1 MIKVI
6 IAGSR
11 TFDDY
16 DLLFEK
22 CSQILEDYD
31 SVAVEIVSG
40 NARGA
45 DRLGE
50 RFAKEK
56 GFALTLF
63 PADWNKFGKSA
74 GYIRNKEMAEYADIL
89 IVFWDGVSKGTEHM
103 IDLAGK
109 YNLKITKILIDNKN
123 NNQFNKFV

>member
-22 CSQILEDYD
+22 CSETLKDYD
-31 SVAVEIVSG
+31 SVEIEIVSG
-40 NARGA
+40 GAKGA

-89 IVFWDGVSKGTEHM
+89 IVFWDGISKGTKHM
-103 IDLAGK
+103 IDLAEK
-109 YNLKITKILIDNKN
+109 NELKITKILIEN
-123 NNQFNKFV
+123 NNQFNIFV

>member
-11 TFDDY
+11 TFDNY

-22 CSQILEDYD
+22 CSEILEDYNNIEI
-31 SVAVEIVSG
+31 EIVSG
-40 NARGA
+40 NAKGA

-56 GFALTLF
+56 GFVLTLS

-89 IVFWDGVSKGTEHM
+89 IVFWDGVSKGTKHM
-103 IDLAGK
+103 IDLAEK
-109 YNLKITKILIDNKN
+109 NELKITINLTFLCN
-123 NNQFNKFV
+123 